1 MLFRSCHWQACQHL
15 VAVIRK
21 PVETPAN
28 GIANSFGNDAGPP
41 GVFGDILQR
50 NVSCYLTNKK
60 RVAIGAIMYG
70 FRSFKS
76 QIYPRATLDQLP
88 HLLLGQSIK
97 LHSVEQLL
105 PDQSAKGLGQRMA
118 PGNLDVA
125 VRADQQQ
132 SAGPNLPGQKLQK

>member
-1 MLFRSCHWQACQHL
+1 M
-15 VAVIRK
+15 IRK

-105 PDQSAKGLGQRMA
+105 PDQSAKGLGQGMA
-118 PGNLDVA
+118 PGNLDIPVGA
-125 VRADQQQ
+125 NKRYL
-132 SAGPNLPGQKLQK
+132 AGSNLSSHELQK